1 MNEWIE
7 STFNVSGGVTQ
18 AVAVILALA
27 VVLLLFGLFIF
38 ILKRL
43 MGGGAPQSRGRQPRI
58 ALMDSATVDARRRLV
73 LVRRDNVE
81 HLLLIGGPSDVVV
94 EQNIVRNAPL
104 STGRPAVH
112 QAPAQNAFQA
122 ASPSLK
128 VPTAPGPDIPLAPT
142 DRAPDPEPS
151 APVVPAPA
159 RTAGAAAAPVM
170 PTARFDAPPAVK
182 TFSAPSAAPEPTIDR
197 DDLKAVKPSRS
208 GPLSAATPET
218 AAPPLKL
225 PENQTEN
232 PPEKL
237 AAKPSQSM
245 EKPAAGTP
253 EPAPKKE
260 PTIESANPSLSTI
273 RSLARSFT
281 SHDRPNYGSQTI
293 TPPASGPAARA
304 KTALLKPLDPA
315 RVSERTEP
323 VVEDTPAGK
332 NAETD
337 PGAGKPAE
345 TKSTTP
351 VSTPDEAPISAIHK
365 AQGGVPEK
373 TAAETGE
380 ASDITEPKAAG
391 QQTGDAPAVADA
403 DADRPE
409 APTSEN
415 ADAKTSTGS
424 SPASL
429 VELLAEKATD
439 APPSAT
445 AGNASG
451 PEVSLDLSDLLEDT
465 PSAPAAPELMAPQPD
480 AQAEET
486 SKQTQEQAQV
496 RAPQQVAGETKA
508 PEVKVS
514 PPIGHPGQRSSQGL
528 GDKNPIEDE
537 MAKILDELGG
547 RPG

>member
-112 QAPAQNAFQA
+112 QSPAQNAFQA

-142 DRAPDPEPS
+142 DRTPDPEPP

-159 RTAGAAAAPVM
+159 RTAGAAAAQVM

-197 DDLKAVKPSRS
+197 DDIKAVKPARS
-208 GPLSAATPET
+208 GPLSAAAPET

-237 AAKPSQSM
+237 TAKLSQPM

-315 RVSERTEP
+315 RVTERTEP
-323 VVEDTPAGK
+323 VVEDTPVGK
-332 NAETD
+332 NAEAD
-337 PGAGKPAE
+337 PVAGQPAE
-345 TKSTTP
+345 MESTTP
-351 VSTPDEAPISAIHK
+351 DTTPNEAPISAIQK
-365 AQGGVPEK
+365 AQSGVPEK
-373 TAAETGE
+373 TTAETGE
-380 ASDITEPKAAG
+380 ARDITEPKAPG
-391 QQTGDAPAVADA
+391 QQTGDAPAAADS
-403 DADRPE
+403 DRLE
-409 APTSEN
+409 APASES

-439 APPSAT
+439 APPSPT
-445 AGNASG
+445 AGNTSG
-451 PEVSLDLSDLLEDT
+451 PEVSLDLADLLEDT
-465 PSAPAAPELMAPQPD
+465 PPAPAAPELMAPQPD

-486 SKQTQEQAQV
+486 SSQTQEQAQV
-496 RAPQQVAGETKA
+496 RAPQQVSGETKA